1 MEEKR
6 FATTEEW
13 KRMYRDYFN
22 SLDGWGIIGDT
33 VFIGMNKYD
42 ESITTGD
49 RKYLITL
56 SPYNE
61 TDVKVMRSLVANG
74 KDIIMQL
81 KDKNKDLIMYIVNSC
96 FKNMDVFERVTFLH
110 DIGIDVTNYKTNN
123 DADPNYEINTAIAN
137 FMTKGHMTMDYVV
150 TYRVSEAYIDYAI
163 LRDYGYN
170 NFEGQIPEIVYES
183 RSIVG
188 FIRDYLNSI

>member
-6 FATTEEW
+6 FATKKEW
-13 KRMYRDYFN
+13 KQLYKDYYN

-33 VFIGMNKYD
+33 YD
-42 ESITTGD
+42 IEMDKDDETITTGD
-49 RKYLITL
+49 IKYLITL

-81 KDKNKDLIMYIVNSC
+81 NDKNKDLIMYIFNSC
-96 FKNMDVFERVTFLH
+96 FKNMDVFERVNFLH
-110 DIGIDVTNYKTNN
+110 DIGIDVNIYKTNN

-137 FMTKGHMTMDYVV
+137 FMTKGDMRMDYVV
-150 TYRVSEAYIDYAI
+150 TYRIAKDYIDFSTFIEY
-163 LRDYGYN
+163 RYDYV
-170 NFEGQIPEIVYES
+170 ELQKPKIVYES
-183 RSIVG
+183 RSIDG

>member
-6 FATTEEW
+6 FATKKEW
-13 KRMYRDYFN
+13 KQLYKDYYN

-33 VFIGMNKYD
+33 YD
-42 ESITTGD
+42 IEMDKDDETITTGD
-49 RKYLITL
+49 IKYLITL

-61 TDVKVMRSLVANG
+61 TAVKVMRTLVANG

-81 KDKNKDLIMYIVNSC
+81 NDKNKDLIMYIFNSC
-96 FKNMDVFERVTFLH
+96 FKNMDVFERVNFLH
-110 DIGIDVTNYKTNN
+110 DIGIDVNIYKTNN

-137 FMTKGHMTMDYVV
+137 FMTKGDMRMDYVV
-150 TYRVSEAYIDYAI
+150 TYRIAKDYIDFSTFIEY
-163 LRDYGYN
+163 RYDYV
-170 NFEGQIPEIVYES
+170 ELQKPKIVYES
-183 RSIVG
+183 RSIDE

>member
-6 FATTEEW
+6 FATKKEW
-13 KRMYRDYFN
+13 KQMYRDYK
-22 SLDGWGIIGDT
+22 SLNRSGIIDDT
-33 VFIGMNKYD
+33 VCIEMDKDD
-42 ESITTGD
+42 ETITTGG

-81 KDKNKDLIMYIVNSC
+81 NDKNKDLIMYIVNSC
-96 FKNMDVFERVTFLH
+96 FKSMDVIKRVNFLY
-110 DIGIDVTNYKTNN
+110 DIGLDVNNYKTNN
-123 DADPNYEINTAIAN
+123 DADPYYEINTAIAS
-137 FMTKGHMTMDYVV
+137 FMTKGDMRMDYVV
-150 TYRVSEAYIDYAI
+150 TYRVAKDYIDCSI
-163 LRDYGYN
+163 LREYRFE
-170 NFEGQIPEIVYES
+170 NFERPEIVYES
-183 RSIVG
+183 CSIDE

>member
-13 KRMYRDYFN
+13 KRMYRDYFK
-22 SLDGWGIIGDT
+22 SLNGSGIIGDT
-33 VFIGMNKYD
+33 VDIEMDKDD
-42 ESITTGD
+42 ETITTGC

-81 KDKNKDLIMYIVNSC
+81 NDKNKDLIMYIVNSC
-96 FKNMDVFERVTFLH
+96 FKNMDVIKRVNFLY
-110 DIGIDVTNYKTNN
+110 DIGLDVNNYKTNN
-123 DADPNYEINTAIAN
+123 DADPYYEIDIAIAN
-137 FMTKGHMTMDYVV
+137 FMTKGHMRMDYVV
-150 TYRVSEAYIDYAI
+150 TYRVSKDYIDCSI
-163 LRDYGYN
+163 LREYRFD
-170 NFEGQIPEIVYES
+170 NFETQRPEIVYES
-183 RSIVG
+183 RPIEG
-188 FIRDYLNSI
+188 FIRDYLDSI

>member
-6 FATTEEW
+6 FATKKEW
-13 KRMYRDYFN
+13 KQLYRDYFK
-22 SLDGWGIIGDT
+22 SLNGSGIIGDT
-33 VFIGMNKYD
+33 VCIEMDKDD
-42 ESITTGD
+42 ETITTGG

-81 KDKNKDLIMYIVNSC
+81 NDKNKDLIMYIVNSC
-96 FKNMDVFERVTFLH
+96 FKSMDVIERVNFLY
-110 DIGIDVTNYKTNN
+110 DIGLDVNDYKTNN

-137 FMTKGHMTMDYVV
+137 FMTKGHMRMDYVV
-150 TYRVSEAYIDYAI
+150 TYIVAKDYIDCSI
-163 LRDYGYN
+163 LTEYRFE
-170 NFEGQIPEIVYES
+170 NFERPEIVYES
-183 RSIVG
+183 RSIDG

>member
-6 FATTEEW
+6 FATKKEW
-13 KRMYRDYFN
+13 KRMYRDYFK
-22 SLDGWGIIGDT
+22 SLNRSGIIGDT
-33 VFIGMNKYD
+33 VCIEMDKDD
-42 ESITTGD
+42 ETITTGG

-81 KDKNKDLIMYIVNSC
+81 NDKNKDLIMYIVNSC
-96 FKNMDVFERVTFLH
+96 FKNMDVIKRVNFLY
-110 DIGIDVTNYKTNN
+110 DIGLDVNNYKTNN
-123 DADPNYEINTAIAN
+123 DADPYYEIDTAIAN
-137 FMTKGHMTMDYVV
+137 FMTKGHMRMDYVV
-150 TYRVSEAYIDYAI
+150 TYRVSKDYIDCSI
-163 LRDYGYN
+163 LTEYRYD
-170 NFEGQIPEIVYES
+170 NFETQIPEIVYES
-183 RSIVG
+183 RSIDG